1 VAEKLEKQNSAEL
14 KRRTSLPAVIWGV
27 AIILGLIIGLL
38 LGLLT
43 IKLIRGDLSLGSP
56 EFRGVE
62 MPTPIPIADFTLTA
76 HNGQEVSLSDFRDK
90 ITLLYFGYTY
100 CPDICP
106 GTLAEL
112 ARAMDALDS
121 KDREGVQVIMV
132 TVDPTRD
139 SPEVLADYLAHFNPS
154 FLGLTG
160 SEDEIATAAEAVG
173 IFYETQVGT
182 IDSGY
187 LVDHTASIFLVDRD
201 GNLKLIF
208 KFGTSAEDI
217 AVDLERLAA
226 G

>member
-1 VAEKLEKQNSAEL
+1 MAENLENQNKADL
-14 KRRTSLPAVIWGV
+14 KRRITPPAVIWAV
-27 AIILGLIIGLL
+27 AIILGLSIGLL

-43 IKLIRGDLSLGSP
+43 IKLIRGDLSLNSP

-62 MPTPIPIADFTLTA
+62 MPTPIPVVDFTLTA
-76 HNGQEVSLSDFRDK
+76 HTGKEVSLSDFRDQ

-106 GTLAEL
+106 GTLAEI
-112 ARAMDALDS
+112 AKAMDALDS
-121 KDREGVQVIMV
+121 KDREKVQVIMV

-139 SPEVLADYLAHFNPS
+139 SPEVLADYLAHFDPS

-160 SEDEIATAAEAVG
+160 GEAEIAAAAEAVG
-173 IFYETQVGT
+173 IFYEKQTGT

-187 LVDHTASIFLVDRD
+187 LVDHTASIFVVDRD

-217 AVDLERLAA
+217 AADLERLAA

>member
-1 VAEKLEKQNSAEL
+1 MAENLENKKKAGS
-14 KRRTSLPAVIWGV
+14 KRQITLPAVIWAV
-27 AIILGLIIGLL
+27 AIILGLSIGLL

-43 IKLIRGDLSLGSP
+43 IRLIRADLSLSSHK
-56 EFRGVE
+56 FRGVE
-62 MPTPIPIADFTLTA
+62 MPTPIPVFDFTLTA
-76 HNGQEVSLSDFRDK
+76 HTGQEVSLSDFRDQ

-112 ARAMDALDS
+112 ARAMDALDPE
-121 KDREGVQVIMV
+121 DRQKVQVIMV

-139 SPEVLADYLAHFNPS
+139 SPEVLADYLAHFDPF

-160 SEDEIATAAEAVG
+160 SEAEIAAAAEAVG
-173 IFYETQVGT
+173 IFYEKQTRM

-187 LVDHTASIFLVDRD
+187 LVDHTASISVVDQD

-208 KFGTSAEDI
+208 KFGTPAEDI
-217 AVDLERLAA
+217 AADLERLVA